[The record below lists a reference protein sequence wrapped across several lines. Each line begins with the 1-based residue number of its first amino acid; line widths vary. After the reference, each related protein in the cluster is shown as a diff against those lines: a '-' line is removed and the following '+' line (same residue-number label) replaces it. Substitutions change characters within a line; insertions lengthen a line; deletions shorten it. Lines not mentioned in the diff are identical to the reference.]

1 MLKKIIGSLFVLTAL
16 VYLVSCGA
24 SDWKKWTT
32 ELDQTV
38 DDYIIAVL
46 NTKDQGDENHVKAQA
61 KLEKLNTMFQDSQKL
76 REAIASSNEQEE
88 FSMRVT
94 VSYIKY
100 LGLKEYFDMMQEQMM
115 QMMGSNGGMMG
126 TNIIGGQ
133 P

>member
-16 VYLVSCGA
+16 VYLASCGA

-46 NTKDQGDENHVKAQA
+46 NTKDQGDENHTKAQV

>member
-1 MLKKIIGSLFVLTAL
+1 MATFFVMTVL
-16 VYLVSCGA
+16 VYLASCGA
-24 SDWKKWTT
+24 SDWKKWTS

-46 NTKDQGDENHVKAQA
+46 NTRDQGDENHQKAQV